1 MTLDTIDEDTA
12 SDPLIPAQAR
22 DVAAAVAEPKR
33 QTVASACRGAELPTA
48 FELRH
53 RFARPGFPTGI
64 CRPPLDRR
72 CRVDFNPILPQ
83 CDIDQLAYAYQQV
96 LSLVGCGD
104 EAAKKLFNMD
114 TSEVLNCY
122 VSPEERVIRDHSQI

>member
-12 SDPLIPAQAR
+12 GDPLIPAQAR
-22 DVAAAVAEPKR
+22 DVAAAIAEPKR
-33 QTVASACRGAELPTA
+33 QTVASACCGAELPTV

-64 CRPPLDRR
+64 GGPPFDRR
-72 CRVDFNPILPQ
+72 SRIDFDPILPQ
-83 CDIDQLAYAYQQV
+83 ADIDQLAYAHQQV
-96 LSLVGCGD
+96 LGLVGRGD

-114 TSEVLNCY
+114 TSKVLNRY
-122 VSPEERVIRDHSQI
+122 IPPHERVIRDYS